1 MSTLR
6 VARRQELWDQT
17 NSLTILWIIKT
28 AELSTVFL
36 PFQVISLEQP
46 AKYKPIKDLSIGG
59 IVMMKKLGDDP
70 EELVKP
76 VEIKK
81 NLVET
86 EDEPEPPEAFE
97 YTD

>member
-1 MSTLR
+1 MGIIACQRWEGSSL
-6 VARRQELWDQT
+6 VIWNIS
-17 NSLTILWIIKT
+17 NSRLFSL
-28 AELSTVFL
+28 
-36 PFQVISLEQP
+36 FQVISLEQP

-59 IVMMKKLGDDP
+59 IVMMKKLGEEP

>member
-1 MSTLR
+1 MKDIEFAWRHKLINLKQYFE
-6 VARRQELWDQT
+6 AEFW
-17 NSLTILWIIKT
+17 TIF
-28 AELSTVFL
+28 FL
-36 PFQVISLEQP
+36 LQVISLELP

-59 IVMMKKLGDDP
+59 IVMMKKLSDEP

-81 NLVET
+81 NHVET
-86 EDEPEPPEAFE
+86 EEEPQPPEAFE